1 MKNNFSKR
9 NRLNLI
15 ILIFDKQNKRIILSA
30 LAIVKDK
37 TDEEIAA
44 DINDYKLEKVTIAD
58 VRNSD
63 LGKYDYSYFDLLQKK
78 ATT

>member
-15 ILIFDKQNKRIILSA
+15 IVIFDKQKKRIILSA